1 MLFETKNFCWFSHGI
16 KGHTWFNA
24 CNMIPWAKRINFHS
38 AKIRK
43 KEEGRKGGKK
53 EGRKR
58 ESCDYLAQ
66 ALIRL
71 HYWYLLNTYCMHS
84 KITLSIS
91 LWLLTDAPPGWLLP
105 PAFLCEW
112 SSFTL
117 PGSWRCCENWQ
128 VCLQSLQNPQMNVLC
143 KHRSVQPFQATAC
156 IQNFSNK
163 PSFPVWEM
171 LAWGCF
177 IVRQPMCLLF
187 IHIHDSWPSGR

>member
-1 MLFETKNFCWFSHGI
+1 MF
-16 KGHTWFNA
+16 
-24 CNMIPWAKRINFHS
+24 AKR
-38 AKIRK
+38 RK
-43 KEEGRKGGKK
+43 EGREEGREE
-53 EGRKR
+53 EG
-58 ESCDYLAQ
+58 E
-66 ALIRL
+66 
-71 HYWYLLNTYCMHS
+71 WWLLSSGSDSAPLLVFIEHS

-91 LWLLTDAPPGWLLP
+91 LWLLTDSPPGWLLP

-143 KHRSVQPFQATAC
+143 KHQSVQPFQATAC
-156 IQNFSNK
+156 VQNFSNK

-177 IVRQPMCLLF
+177 IMRQPMCLLL
-187 IHIHDSWPSGR
+187 IHIHDSWPSRR